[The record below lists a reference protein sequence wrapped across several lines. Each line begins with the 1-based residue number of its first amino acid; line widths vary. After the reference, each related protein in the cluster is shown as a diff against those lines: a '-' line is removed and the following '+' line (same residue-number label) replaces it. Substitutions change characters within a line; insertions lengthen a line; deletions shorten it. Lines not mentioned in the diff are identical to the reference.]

1 MLYIICVF
9 NQFNAKIKEMN
20 SNPTLMSLEN
30 IAIQFPRQDG
40 SGVIDI
46 AKGLSFNLPQGDIAC
61 LLGPSGCGKSTVL
74 RAICGFEPLQA
85 GEIKIHGKIVSSKH
99 IRISPAERKVGMVF
113 QDFALFPHLNV
124 LENVTFGLRV
134 GSFPNLKQK
143 GMQWLERV
151 SLQDKATA
159 YPHELSGGQ
168 QQRVALARA
177 MAPEPDLIL
186 LDEPFSNLDIDL
198 RERLADEMRNILK
211 ANNVTALLVTHDQFE
226 AFAIADH
233 IGIMNN
239 GRIIQWD
246 SPYDLYHK
254 PIDRYVAEFIGRGVF
269 IQGQTQA
276 GGSVHIELGQMQ
288 LDEGMHLPAGKQIDV
303 LLRADD
309 IQHDDQ
315 SPMQAEVVRK
325 TFRGADFLYT
335 LKLNSGQ
342 EVFAFVP
349 SHHNHAI
356 GEKIGIRLGADHVVT
371 FQDKQ
376 NN

>member
-1 MLYIICVF
+1 
-9 NQFNAKIKEMN
+9 
-20 SNPTLMSLEN
+20 
-30 IAIQFPRQDG
+30 
-40 SGVIDI
+40 
-46 AKGLSFNLPQGDIAC
+46 
-61 LLGPSGCGKSTVL
+61 
-74 RAICGFEPLQA
+74 
-85 GEIKIHGKIVSSKH
+85 
-99 IRISPAERKVGMVF
+99 
-113 QDFALFPHLNV
+113 
-124 LENVTFGLRV
+124 
-134 GSFPNLKQK
+134 
-143 GMQWLERV
+143 MQWLERV
-151 SLQDKATA
+151 SLQDKAAA

-198 RERLADEMRNILK
+198 RERLADEMRDILK

-233 IGIMNN
+233 IGVMNN
-239 GRIIQWD
+239 GKIVQWD

-276 GGSVHIELGQMQ
+276 GGEVVIELGNLQ
-288 LDEGMHLPAGKQIDV
+288 LDDGEHISPGKQIDV

-309 IQHDDQ
+309 IQHDDE

-325 TFRGADFLYT
+325 AFRGADFLYT
-335 LKLNSGQ
+335 LKLHSGQ

-371 FQDKQ
+371 FKR
-376 NN
+376 

>member
-1 MLYIICVF
+1 
-9 NQFNAKIKEMN
+9 MN
-20 SNPTLMSLEN
+20 SNPTLISLEN
-30 IAIQFPRQDG
+30 IAIQFPKQDG
-40 SGVIDI
+40 SGILEIVN
-46 AKGLSFNLPQGDIAC
+46 GLSFNLPKGDIAC

-85 GEIKIHGKIVSSKH
+85 GEIKIHGKIVSSKK
-99 IRISPAERKVGMVF
+99 ISIPPAERKVGMVF
-113 QDFALFPHLNV
+113 QDFALFPHLSV
-124 LENVTFGLRV
+124 LENVIFGLRA
-134 GSFPNLKQK
+134 GSLQQRKK
-143 GMQWLERV
+143 IGMEWLERV
-151 SLQDKATA
+151 SLQDKADA
-159 YPHELSGGQ
+159 FPHELSGGQ

-198 RERLADEMRNILK
+198 RERLASEMRDILK
-211 ANNVTALLVTHDQFE
+211 VNDVTALLVTHDQFE

-233 IGIMNN
+233 IGVMNQ

-254 PIDRYVAEFIGRGVF
+254 PNTRYVAEFIGRGVF
-269 IQGQTQA
+269 IKGQTQV
-276 GGSVHIELGQMQ
+276 GGAVEIELGSLQ
-288 LDEGMHLPAGKQIDV
+288 LDADENISPGKQIDV

-309 IQHDDQ
+309 IQHDDA
-315 SPMQAEVVRK
+315 SPMLAEVVRK
-325 TFRGADFLYT
+325 AFRGADFLYT
-335 LKLNSGQ
+335 LKLSSGQ

-371 FQDKQ
+371 FK
-376 NN
+376 N